1 MFFFPNTA
9 HLKQGSTA
17 LKSFLYLEP
26 GVGLNNLLN
35 HWITAI
41 PWDGGEHEPDHEAAN
56 MCLNL
61 RLRTLLLGVSHAHSC
76 ANIQGLCESKWAEQ
90 IVHLSLTKTLG
101 SLGMEVTNHPFRF
114 PCSGHVLFL
123 ASPRQNPWTGW
134 RKAWKSCES
143 GPTWRRLPAF
153 APVSCFSMSSIIIFL
168 CIIRHWHLG
177 KFWGNTNFS
186 WFLYRFFLSQL
197 FFFSRCRLYP
207 TSLRKGRGEIPGSRE
222 KKPDADEWRAS
233 PGDFAELQV
242 PWQGGPLRVY
252 RGEFNEV
259 SERYCSKWIQYHII
273 SPVVGYGRDINILP
287 SGMHD
292 IQVWVKRKRSGT
304 EVFRLKQLVCSS
316 ERVMGRKIGVLTVLT
331 YLTCLS
337 PTPAI
342 PYP

>member
-1 MFFFPNTA
+1 
-9 HLKQGSTA
+9 
-17 LKSFLYLEP
+17 
-26 GVGLNNLLN
+26 
-35 HWITAI
+35 
-41 PWDGGEHEPDHEAAN
+41 

-61 RLRTLLLGVSHAHSC
+61 RLRTLLLAVSHAHSC
-76 ANIQGLCESKWAEQ
+76 ANIQELCESKWAEQ

-114 PCSGHVLFL
+114 PCLGHVLFL

-143 GPTWRRLPAF
+143 GPTWRWLPAF

-186 WFLYRFFLSQL
+186 RFLYRFFSIPNCC
-197 FFFSRCRLYP
+197 FSPDAGCIPNVAQERSRRD
-207 TSLRKGRGEIPGSRE
+207 SRKSW

-242 PWQGGPLRVY
+242 PWQGGLLRVY

-273 SPVVGYGRDINILP
+273 SPVVYGRDINLLP

-292 IQVWVKRKRSGT
+292 IQVWVKKT
-304 EVFRLKQLVCSS
+304 EQAPRFSDYIKQLVCSS
-316 ERVMGRKIGVLTVLT
+316 ERVMGRTIGVLTVLT
-331 YLTCLS
+331 YLTCPS
-337 PTPAI
+337 PHRQSHSPNI
-342 PYP
+342 